1 LIVDSPRRPPLES
14 RVLSHGHHHG
24 DSHANHR
31 QQQPTCAAVETSG
44 VSGASGASCWLCIVL
59 PLTKKRVLMDCEEWN
74 KNACFFVEWLS

>member
-31 QQQPTCAAVETSG
+31 QQQPTCAAEPEF
-44 VSGASGASCWLCIVL
+44 LE
-59 PLTKKRVLMDCEEWN
+59 PLELHVGSALFTLKKKKRVPMIV
-74 KNACFFVEWLS
+74 KNACFLLNG